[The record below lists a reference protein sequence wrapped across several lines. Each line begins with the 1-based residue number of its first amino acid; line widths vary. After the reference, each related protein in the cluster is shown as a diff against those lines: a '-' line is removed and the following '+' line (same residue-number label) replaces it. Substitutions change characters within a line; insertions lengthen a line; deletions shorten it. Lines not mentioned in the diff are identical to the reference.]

1 MSMVT
6 FSHQTYNE
14 TQYWN
19 VEVLNSEVCV
29 FLQKSLF
36 MLHIYLR
43 YLTPG
48 ITRGLVWTSWNYTK
62 NKQPLHDKQIKR
74 AWVHW
79 TEERGVESSAR
90 SPARSFRSG
99 SRIKQREGEPRVFGC
114 RSSGSSG
121 KTKNEKQTWI
131 RDYMKSKL
139 DATIH
144 LRLMCL
150 HLFLVISTFMIH
162 LLCFLGCSKHSSYR
176 WTCHP
181 SFCGRS
187 PTKLTTRGAV
197 IGPDCH
203 RMPLKVQGLRLDEMT
218 GDGEGRV
225 SR

>member
-1 MSMVT
+1 MRQIWRLICIYLCIYSIIQAEWVGVIPLYLHHGGLLYIYCQCFTMSMVT

-43 YLTPG
+43 YLTPS

-74 AWVHW
+74 AWVHR

-99 SRIKQREGEPRVFGC
+99 SRIKQREGEPHVFGC

-121 KTKNEKQTWI
+121 KTEN
-131 RDYMKSKL
+131 KL
-139 DATIH
+139 GSETIWKASWM
-144 LRLMCL
+144 RQSIWGWC
-150 HLFLVISTFMIH
+150 VSI
-162 LLCFLGCSKHSSYR
+162 CS
-176 WTCHP
+176 
-181 SFCGRS
+181 
-187 PTKLTTRGAV
+187 
-197 IGPDCH
+197 
-203 RMPLKVQGLRLDEMT
+203 
-218 GDGEGRV
+218 
-225 SR
+225 